1 MEALHTLINIGLT
14 GCGGVAYTDNT
25 GSARGK
31 RLRTRSVHTADGALC
46 EVYKP
51 SHRDEPLSL
60 QGTQHCALLTQI
72 SGLCTVSR
80 YQLQTALGEAPR
92 LHSGWWSRRRWVGGV
107 LGAGVEGSGWVGG
120 MLVTPVSQSDT
131 PVSHFNYACI
141 SVFICNELHSLERE
155 REREGSAQAHTS
167 IQNFVNTLRHV
178 IIAFIIIIINKQGLV
193 AEEDSSTERIYL

>member
-51 SHRDEPLSL
+51 SHRDEPLFL
-60 QGTQHCALLTQI
+60 QGAQHCALLTQI

-80 YQLQTALGEAPR
+80 YRLQTALGEAPR
-92 LHSGWWSRRRWVGGV
+92 LHKGWWLRRRWVGGV
-107 LGAGVEGSGWVGG
+107 WGCRGG
-120 MLVTPVSQSDT
+120 GEWGGGGRG
-131 PVSHFNYACI
+131 YAC
-141 SVFICNELHSLERE
+141 
-155 REREGSAQAHTS
+155 HTRVS
-167 IQNFVNTLRHV
+167 NRYTCSST
-178 IIAFIIIIINKQGLV
+178 FIISQ
-193 AEEDSSTERIYL
+193 